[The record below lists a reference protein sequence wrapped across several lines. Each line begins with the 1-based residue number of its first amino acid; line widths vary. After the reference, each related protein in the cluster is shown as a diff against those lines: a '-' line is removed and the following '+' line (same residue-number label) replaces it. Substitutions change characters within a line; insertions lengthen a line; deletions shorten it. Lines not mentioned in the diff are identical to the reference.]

1 MPAKLRFRVMKSVCT
16 GSMALQETKLAFATA
31 VSAPSGLARRPAATT
46 VTTPLRF
53 VQQRQRVTTQALG
66 DSSNNTTSS
75 KTTLRREDEPEEYW
89 KSQAEK
95 DGKSPFEDPLAQI
108 GLLAI
113 FFPFIFLAAA
123 IAFGWVDLSAGR

>member
-1 MPAKLRFRVMKSVCT
+1 M
-16 GSMALQETKLAFATA
+16 QTKLAFATA
-31 VSAPSGLARRPAATT
+31 VSAPSGFARRPAATT
-46 VTTPLRF
+46 VITPLRF